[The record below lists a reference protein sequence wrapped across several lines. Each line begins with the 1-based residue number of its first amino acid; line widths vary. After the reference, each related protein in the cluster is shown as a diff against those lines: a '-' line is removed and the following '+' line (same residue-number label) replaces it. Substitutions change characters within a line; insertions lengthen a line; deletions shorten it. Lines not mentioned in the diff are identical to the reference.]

1 MNGLIILSLSALV
14 VGVTMGLLGSGGS
27 ILTVPILVYLVGL
40 DEKTAIASSLAIVGA
55 IAALTSLLNIRSGS
69 IDWRTTVWFGVPGVA
84 GTYGGAAVSE
94 FASGAFQLLVFA
106 GVMLMSA
113 YFMLRP
119 PRLKSEP
126 VPQKIW
132 VIICEGLV
140 IGGLTG
146 FVGVGGGFL
155 IVPAL
160 VLLGGLSLSRAA
172 ATSLIIIAVK
182 SGAGLIKYLELLGN
196 AGSTLD
202 WFLIGSF
209 VGFGM
214 VGSLI
219 GRRLGQIIP
228 QRQAE
233 QVFSVFLIAIA
244 AWILFQSA
252 GDHGLIG

>member
-14 VGVTMGLLGSGGS
+14 VGATMGLLGSGGS
-27 ILTVPILVYLVGL
+27 ILTVPILVYLMGL
-40 DEKTAIASSLAIVGA
+40 DEKIAIASSLAIVGA
-55 IAALTSLLNIRSGS
+55 IAALTSLLNIRSRS
-69 IDWRTTVWFGVPGVA
+69 IDWRTTVWFGVPGVV
-84 GTYGGAAVSE
+84 GTYGGAALSE
-94 FASGAFQLLVFA
+94 FASGAFQLMVFA

-113 YFMLRP
+113 YFMLRL

-126 VPQKIW
+126 GAQKIW
-132 VIICEGLV
+132 VIGSEGLV

-160 VLLGGLSLSRAA
+160 MLLGGLPLARAA

-182 SGAGLIKYLELLGN
+182 SGAGLIKYLELLGD
-196 AGSTLD
+196 ADLTLD
-202 WFLIGSF
+202 WVLIGSF
-209 VGFGM
+209 VGLGM

-219 GRRLGQIIP
+219 GRRLLQIIP

-252 GDHGLIG
+252 GDWGPI

>member
-1 MNGLIILSLSALV
+1 MSGLVILSLSALM

-27 ILTVPILVYLVGL
+27 ILTVPILVYLMGL
-40 DEKTAIASSLAIVGA
+40 DEKVAIASALAIVGA
-55 IAALTSLLNIRSGS
+55 IAALTSLLNIRSRS
-69 IDWRTTVWFGVPGVA
+69 IDWRTTVWFGVPGVF
-84 GTYGGAAVSE
+84 GTYGGAALSE
-94 FASGAFQLLVFA
+94 YASGAFQLMVFS

-113 YFMLRP
+113 YFMLNP

-126 VPQKIW
+126 GSQKIW
-132 VIICEGLV
+132 VVVGEGLV

-160 VLLGGLSLSRAA
+160 VLLGGLSLARAA

-182 SGAGLIKYLELLGN
+182 SGAGLIKYLELLGD
-196 AGSTLD
+196 AGLSLD
-202 WFLIGSF
+202 WALIGSF

-219 GRRLGQIIP
+219 GRRLGQIIA

-233 QVFSVFLIAIA
+233 RVFSVFLVAIA
-244 AWILFQSA
+244 VWILFQS
-252 GDHGLIG
+252 GRDYGWL

>member
-40 DEKTAIASSLAIVGA
+40 DEKIAIASSLAIVGA

-160 VLLGGLSLSRAA
+160 VLLGGLSLPRAA

-182 SGAGLIKYLELLGN
+182 SGAGLIKYLTQHQI
-196 AGSTLD
+196 AS
-202 WFLIGSF
+202 
-209 VGFGM
+209 
-214 VGSLI
+214 
-219 GRRLGQIIP
+219 RARLWPLSVIFYVP
-228 QRQAE
+228 RLAQRTRTPHGHD
-233 QVFSVFLIAIA
+233 VFFPHIKYMREKRKL
-244 AWILFQSA
+244 
-252 GDHGLIG
+252 